1 LPENTKYRAKCHTEK
16 GVSDMKAITIN
27 DFGGRDKLQLMDL
40 PVPPVK
46 EGEILVQ
53 VKAAGVNPVDWKIR
67 EGYIKDLFPYEF
79 PIILGWDAAGI
90 VEQAGPKVTRFKEG
104 DEIFAYC
111 RKPIVHGGAYAEYIV
126 LEEEHAAI
134 KPKNTSFEEAASIPL
149 AALTAYQSL
158 FDAAKINPG
167 ETILIHAAA
176 GGVGGFGVQLARDHG
191 AVVWATA
198 SGRNKEYVQ
207 DLGASQVVDYTHE
220 DFRQAIRAQYPKGV
234 DLVFDCLGGEVL
246 QRSAEIVKRG
256 GRLVTIVDDPT
267 GLPRTDIQKQF
278 VFVAPNSRQLTELS
292 RMVEQGRLKTHLSQV
307 FPFGLEEARKA
318 HELSESG
325 HTKGKMVLVLP

>member
-1 LPENTKYRAKCHTEK
+1 
-16 GVSDMKAITIN
+16 MKAIAIN
-27 DFGGRDKLQLMDL
+27 EFGGPDKLQLIDL
-40 PVPPVK
+40 PVPEVK

-67 EGYIKDLFPYEF
+67 QGYLKDLFTHEF
-79 PIILGWDAAGI
+79 PVILGWDAAG
-90 VEQAGPKVTRFKEG
+90 VVKEVGNGVTRFKQG

-111 RKPIVHGGAYAEYIV
+111 RKPIVHGGAYAEYIA

-134 KPKNTSFEEAASIPL
+134 KPKNVSFEEAASIPL

-158 FDAAKINPG
+158 FDAAKLQPG

-176 GGVGGFGVQLARDHG
+176 GGVGGFGVQLAKDHG

-198 SGRNKEYVQ
+198 SGGNKKYVQ
-207 DLGASQVVDYTHE
+207 DLGASEVVDYTQVNFGEAVFSKH
-220 DFRQAIRAQYPKGV
+220 PGGV
-234 DLVFDCLGGEVL
+234 DVVFDCLGGKVL
-246 QRSAEIVKRG
+246 QKSAAVVKKS
-256 GRLVTIVDDPT
+256 GRLITIVDDPT
-267 GLPRTDIQKQF
+267 GLARSDIHKEF
-278 VFVAPNSRQLTELS
+278 VFVAPNSAQLTELA
-292 RMVEQGRLKTHLSQV
+292 RMVEQGRLKTSLSQV

-325 HTKGKMVLVLP
+325 HTRGKMVLVL

>member
-1 LPENTKYRAKCHTEK
+1 
-16 GVSDMKAITIN
+16 MKAIVIN
-27 DFGGRDKLQLMDL
+27 DFGGRDKLQLTDL
-40 PVPPVK
+40 PVPTVK
-46 EGEILVQ
+46 EGEILVR

-90 VEQAGPKVTRFKEG
+90 VEQTGPGVTRFKQG

-111 RKPIVHGGAYAEYIV
+111 RKPIVHGGAYAEYIA
-126 LEEEHAAI
+126 LEEEHAAL
-134 KPKNTSFEEAASIPL
+134 KPKNISFEEAASIPL

-158 FDAAKINPG
+158 FDAARINPG

-176 GGVGGFGVQLARDHG
+176 GGVGGFGVQLAKDHG

-198 SGRNKEYVQ
+198 SGGNNKYVK
-207 DLGASQVVDYTHE
+207 DLGASQVVDYTKE
-220 DFRQAIRAQYPKGV
+220 DFREAIRSQYPDGV
-234 DLVFDCLGGEVL
+234 DVVFDCVGGEVL
-246 QRSAEIVKRG
+246 RKSAEIVKGG

-267 GLPRTDIQKQF
+267 DLPRSDIQKEF
-278 VFVAPNSRQLTELS
+278 VFVAPNSSQLTELA
-292 RMVEQGRLKTHLSQV
+292 RMVELGRLKTHLSQV
-307 FPFGLEEARKA
+307 FDFGADEARKA

-325 HTKGKMVLVLP
+325 HTRGKMVLVLP